1 VRSGTPDTTMFMIA
15 KYRLERKEKD
25 GVLVV
30 VEEDPPP
37 CPCCGGDLK
46 YRDSR
51 SRIRKKEGEAEDQ
64 HLLIPRYRCQNPNCK
79 RYHNG
84 LPDCLAPHKHY
95 EAEVI
100 SGVCDRVV
108 TEDDEDSE
116 QFPCAA
122 TMRRWIMWLT
132 GNIPNIDG
140 HFRIKAER
148 DERFFGLTYER
159 IHQTTQRWLEVILR
173 LIYNTGGVLPAQP
186 DACT

>member
-1 VRSGTPDTTMFMIA
+1 MGF
-15 KYRLERKEKD
+15 
-25 GVLVV
+25 LVV

-46 YRDSR
+46 YRDPR

-64 HLLIPRYRCQNPNCK
+64 YLLIPRYRCQNPDCK

-122 TMRRWIMWLT
+122 TMRRWIMWLI

>member
-1 VRSGTPDTTMFMIA
+1 MGF
-15 KYRLERKEKD
+15 
-25 GVLVV
+25 LVV

-46 YRDSR
+46 YRDPR

-64 HLLIPRYRCQNPNCK
+64 YLLIPRYRCQNPDCK

-148 DERFFGLTYER
+148 DKRFFGLTYER
-159 IHQTTQRWLEVILR
+159 IHQTTQRWLEVILW